1 MSETPTPA
9 QEPAASPAPAPGM
22 PLGRALPF
30 FFASIVL
37 ALTQGLGQ
45 GFVSVNIPQIA
56 GDLGI
61 TTTDA
66 SWLMAAYMIPRA
78 TLPVLLIKIRTQFG
92 LRRFAEVG
100 IIAYLLVSISAL
112 WIFDLRS
119 AIVVQA
125 LSGIASA
132 PLSTLAFL
140 YMLEPLS
147 QQWKMRL
154 GLPMA
159 LAFIS
164 VGPLLARVI
173 SPDLI
178 GDGGLTWVHLV
189 ALGMAMVSL
198 AVVFRLPLTPVPR
211 QKVIQ
216 GLDFVS
222 FGLLVI
228 GFGGLIIGSIMG
240 PIHWWTAEAWIGWL
254 MAAAV
259 LALTLVVIVELYR
272 KAPLFDVRWLAS
284 PEIVH
289 LTITLLLFRLIL
301 SEQSAGAP
309 RMFQVLG
316 VAPSQMTGLF
326 AVICVASLLGGLAC
340 LGWMKPGRTPQFH
353 LVALALI
360 ATGAFMDMH
369 STVDTRPAQMVVSQ
383 SLIGFASM
391 LFMPPAMMAGLG
403 AAMRK
408 GPNYILSFVIVFLST
423 QSIGGVLGSG
433 AFTTLINWRQA
444 LHLQVLAEQLQT
456 TSAATTAEIAR
467 RMAALASQVPDVAAR
482 KAQAVASIVHDASS
496 QAYVMAYNDLYFLT
510 FLIAV
515 AAAVAL
521 LLHIFRDWLVGRM
534 AAPQPETET

>member
-1 MSETPTPA
+1 MSETPTPV
-9 QEPAASPAPAPGM
+9 QEPAAPPAPAPGK
-22 PLGRALPF
+22 PLLQALPYIA
-30 FFASIVL
+30 ASIIF

-100 IIAYLLVSISAL
+100 IVAYLLVSVSAL

-189 ALGMAMVSL
+189 ALGLAMVAL
-198 AVVFRLPLTPVPR
+198 ALVFRLPLTPVPHM
-211 QKVIQ
+211 KVIQ
-216 GLDFVS
+216 GVDFVS
-222 FGLLVI
+222 FGLLTI
-228 GFGGLIIGSIMG
+228 GFGGLIIGCIMN
-240 PIHWWTAEAWIGWL
+240 P
-254 MAAAV
+254 
-259 LALTLVVIVELYR
+259 
-272 KAPLFDVRWLAS
+272 VRQPAD
-284 PEIVH
+284 
-289 LTITLLLFRLIL
+289 
-301 SEQSAGAP
+301 
-309 RMFQVLG
+309 
-316 VAPSQMTGLF
+316 APSKMPLVTTDDN
-326 AVICVASLLGGLAC
+326 APIVIQS
-340 LGWMKPGRTPQFH
+340 KR
-353 LVALALI
+353 ALEFRC
-360 ATGAFMDMH
+360 GK
-369 STVDTRPAQMVVSQ
+369 
-383 SLIGFASM
+383 ASM
-391 LFMPPAMMAGLG
+391 VMKADGTVTIRGTQILTRAERSNRVQG
-403 AAMRK
+403 A
-408 GPNYILSFVIVFLST
+408 T
-423 QSIGGVLGSG
+423 VL
-433 AFTTLINWRQA
+433 LN
-444 LHLQVLAEQLQT
+444 
-456 TSAATTAEIAR
+456 
-467 RMAALASQVPDVAAR
+467 
-482 KAQAVASIVHDASS
+482 
-496 QAYVMAYNDLYFLT
+496 
-510 FLIAV
+510 
-515 AAAVAL
+515 
-521 LLHIFRDWLVGRM
+521 
-534 AAPQPETET
+534 

>member
-1 MSETPTPA
+1 MSETPTPV
-9 QEPAASPAPAPGM
+9 QEPAAPPAPAPGK
-22 PLGRALPF
+22 PLLQALPYIA
-30 FFASIVL
+30 ASIIF

-100 IIAYLLVSISAL
+100 IVAYLLVSVSAL

-189 ALGMAMVSL
+189 ALGLAMVAL
-198 AVVFRLPLTPVPR
+198 ALVFRLPLTPVPHM
-211 QKVIQ
+211 KVIQ
-216 GLDFVS
+216 GVDFVS
-222 FGLLVI
+222 FGLLTI
-228 GFGGLIIGSIMG
+228 GFGGLIIGCIMG

-259 LALTLVVIVELYR
+259 LALTLVVIVELNR
-272 KAPLFDVRWLAS
+272 KAPLFDVRWLTS

-326 AVICVASLLGGLAC
+326 AVICAASLLGGLAC

-383 SLIGFASM
+383 ALIGFASM

-423 QSIGGVLGSG
+423 QSIGGVIGSG
-433 AFTTLINWRQA
+433 AFTSLINWRQA

-456 TSAATTAEIAR
+456 TSATTTAEIAR
-467 RMAALASQVPDVAAR
+467 RMAALATQVPDVAAR
-482 KAQAVASIVHDASS
+482 KAQAVASILQDAGN

-510 FLIAV
+510 FLITV
-515 AAAVAL
+515 AAAAAL

-534 AAPQPETET
+534 ATPQPETET

>member
-30 FFASIVL
+30 FFASSVL

-189 ALGMAMVSL
+189 ALGMA
-198 AVVFRLPLTPVPR
+198 T
-211 QKVIQ
+211 
-216 GLDFVS
+216 
-222 FGLLVI
+222 
-228 GFGGLIIGSIMG
+228 
-240 PIHWWTAEAWIGWL
+240 WC
-254 MAAAV
+254 
-259 LALTLVVIVELYR
+259 
-272 KAPLFDVRWLAS
+272 RW
-284 PEIVH
+284 
-289 LTITLLLFRLIL
+289 RWC
-301 SEQSAGAP
+301 SAC
-309 RMFQVLG
+309 R
-316 VAPSQMTGLF
+316 
-326 AVICVASLLGGLAC
+326 
-340 LGWMKPGRTPQFH
+340 
-353 LVALALI
+353 
-360 ATGAFMDMH
+360 
-369 STVDTRPAQMVVSQ
+369 
-383 SLIGFASM
+383 
-391 LFMPPAMMAGLG
+391 
-403 AAMRK
+403 
-408 GPNYILSFVIVFLST
+408 
-423 QSIGGVLGSG
+423 
-433 AFTTLINWRQA
+433 
-444 LHLQVLAEQLQT
+444 
-456 TSAATTAEIAR
+456 
-467 RMAALASQVPDVAAR
+467 
-482 KAQAVASIVHDASS
+482 
-496 QAYVMAYNDLYFLT
+496 
-510 FLIAV
+510 
-515 AAAVAL
+515 
-521 LLHIFRDWLVGRM
+521 
-534 AAPQPETET
+534 